1 MASSKR
7 TAAHRARP
15 TRVVKPAAKVVANS
29 AAKSGAKRAGA
40 PGRSAPG
47 RIAPG
52 RIAKRGRVAPPPPR
66 SPRPPAPLQATSA
79 SAVAAAE
86 SAANELRYLQ
96 ARRIEDLA
104 QGFVSLTSELWIVK
118 DRLAVLEQVLDRHGI
133 PAPSAVDA
141 HAPEGE
147 FKAKLDAERRAWAQ
161 RMVAALFPR
170 GLPKVD

>member
-1 MASSKR
+1 MAIRKNAAARR
-7 TAAHRARP
+7 TRPAR
-15 TRVVKPAAKVVANS
+15 VAKVAAKA
-29 AAKSGAKRAGA
+29 AAKPPGTASRRAKV
-40 PGRSAPG
+40 
-47 RIAPG
+47 
-52 RIAKRGRVAPPPPR
+52 GRVAKSR
-66 SPRPPAPLQATSA
+66 RGSPRPPDIVPA
-79 SAVAAAE
+79 SVAGTVAAAE
-86 SAANELRYLQ
+86 TAANELRYLQ

-141 HAPEGE
+141 YTPEGE

-161 RMVAALFPR
+161 RMIAALFPR

>member
-1 MASSKR
+1 MASSKN
-7 TAAHRARP
+7 AAARRARP
-15 TRVVKPAAKVVANS
+15 TRVAKSAAKVI
-29 AAKSGAKRAGA
+29 AKTGGKRAGA
-40 PGRSAPG
+40 PGRRVNVG
-47 RIAPG
+47 RA
-52 RIAKRGRVAPPPPR
+52 AKATRN
-66 SPRPPAPLQATSA
+66 SPRPPQVVQGASA
-79 SAVAAAE
+79 SADPSAVAAAA

-141 HAPEGE
+141 YTPEGE
-147 FKAKLDAERRAWAQ
+147 FKTKLDAERRVWAQ

>member
-1 MASSKR
+1 MQATGAS
-7 TAAHRARP
+7 
-15 TRVVKPAAKVVANS
+15 AN
-29 AAKSGAKRAGA
+29 AIAGA
-40 PGRSAPG
+40 AN
-47 RIAPG
+47 
-52 RIAKRGRVAPPPPR
+52 
-66 SPRPPAPLQATSA
+66 
-79 SAVAAAE
+79 
-86 SAANELRYLQ
+86 AANELRYLQ

-141 HAPEGE
+141 YTPEGG

-161 RMVAALFPR
+161 RMIAALFPR